1 MYDDVVNI
9 LLTMCLQPENGG
21 PMELTKKI
29 VDGMPKPKS
38 GQMFVWDEKLTGFG
52 LRVTPTKKTYIVQG
66 RVRVDGKRQER
77 RVSLGEH
84 GIITLQQARRKAQ
97 KELSAML
104 EGKDPV
110 SEKKRAAAYAL
121 TLRDIAD
128 KYLEDRRELKDSS
141 RADIEKHLKKSFSD
155 WENRPAIEITRDKV
169 AKRFTELTDKSPA
182 QANQAFRNL
191 RALLNYA
198 RGAYQHNGRPV
209 IIENPVSVL
218 SETKRWNTIKPR
230 AGRIPTNKIGAA
242 WNILKSLR
250 EAPEQ
255 TEISRALADAV
266 TFLLLTGAR
275 WSEMA
280 NLTWE
285 HVNLDESYW
294 KLTDPKNRNPV
305 TFPLSKIARSLLKVR
320 PKDKKFVFP
329 SRIHEDGHIRDAR
342 SVMEKVSAA
351 AGARVTHH
359 DLRRTF
365 RAIAGECGIE
375 LYKTKLLMNH
385 KLSGDITIHHYTE
398 TNDLRYL
405 SNEINMIAD
414 WIVRQGKIAAAG
426 NVVNFPARGGK
437 K

>member
-1 MYDDVVNI
+1 
-9 LLTMCLQPENGG
+9 
-21 PMELTKKI
+21 MELTKKI
-29 VDGMPKPKS
+29 VDGMPKPNS

-52 LRVTPTKKTYIVQG
+52 LRITPTKKTYVVQG
-66 RVRVDGKRQER
+66 RVRVNGKRQER

-84 GIITLQQARRKAQ
+84 GIITLQEARKKAI
-97 KELSAML
+97 KELSAMG
-104 EGKDPV
+104 EGKDPIA
-110 SEKKRAAAYAL
+110 EKKRDVAYAL

-128 KYLEDRRELKDSS
+128 KYIEARRELKETSK
-141 RADIEKHLKKSFSD
+141 ADIEKHINKSFSD
-155 WENRPAIEITRDKV
+155 WAKRPAVEINRDKV

-182 QANQAFRNL
+182 QANQAFRIL
-191 RALLNYA
+191 RALLNFA
-198 RGAYQHNGRPV
+198 RGAYHHDGHSI

-218 SETKRWNTIKPR
+218 KDTKVWNTVGAR
-230 AGRIPTNKIGAA
+230 SGRIPTNKIGAA
-242 WNILKSLR
+242 WNALQSLR

-255 TEISRALADAV
+255 TTVSRTLADGV

-280 NLTWE
+280 NLTWD
-285 HVNLDESYW
+285 HVNLDDPSW
-294 KLTDPKNRNPV
+294 SLPDPKNRNPV
-305 TFPLSKIARSLLKVR
+305 TFPLSRVAYEILDAR
-320 PKDKKFVFP
+320 PKDGQYVFP
-329 SRIHEDGHIRDAR
+329 SRIKDGHIKDAR
-342 SVMEKVSAA
+342 SVMEIISSAGGVRVSP
-351 AGARVTHH
+351 H

-405 SNEINMIAD
+405 SNEINLISD
-414 WIVRQGKIAAAG
+414 WIIRQGKNAAAD
-426 NVVNFPARGGK
+426 NVVNFPAQRGK